1 MLVVF
6 PDLCPKD
13 SSRSV
18 DAGCWRRASPV
29 GPGLGA
35 AAGLRTGSSARRTLL
50 TPCPWDS

>member
-18 DAGCWRRASPV
+18 DAGGERHRWDPDLEPQR
-29 GPGLGA
+29 GYTA
-35 AAGLRTGSSARRTLL
+35 AAVHVGL
-50 TPCPWDS
+50 C